1 MTTQKISESI
11 SVISKVG
18 FFLGAVII
26 LIYCSMIGFYPQG
39 LTLGDGAFIGFVFL
53 SFGFLAALFIFL
65 FSISSLSLVNALI
78 FLFRLPSFIVKTLSM
93 TKKEKH
99 LRGMVFGG
107 MIKNFIKDH
116 HIGSISFLGLI
127 WLFPLIYLLCQYA
140 TVRDSDWF
148 ATLFMFTPLFYCGI
162 ACKMYLN
169 HKEKNI
175 FNSLV
180 TLFILLTP
188 FMVVPGLF
196 KHTLYTAM
204 ENMGVRDSHVSLYI
218 DNQYVPLINNVIS
231 KNDLSD
237 YQITTVDDNFSK
249 IDNVDVIF
257 TGAGNR
263 SLLRLADKRV
273 SIDFVLPSDAF
284 YTEKSH
290 LNHDL
295 NSLIAA
301 IQANS
306 SDAFQQNKVS
316 FDYHHMVLDFGSYGY
331 FKVGEYT
338 VSPRFETAITSTL
351 NPLFDVL
358 SRYPDQIKSL
368 EVIGLS
374 SQEWKGSKDDLDAY
388 KYNYDLSVKRALAV
402 SNVLFE
408 SEMLQPYGQWLSDK
422 LVIRGELSQ
431 QDGRDKKS
439 DRRVIIQLN
448 LKH

>member
-1 MTTQKISESI
+1 
-11 SVISKVG
+11 
-18 FFLGAVII
+18 
-26 LIYCSMIGFYPQG
+26 MIGFYPQG

-53 SFGFLAALFIFL
+53 SFGFLATLFIFL
-65 FSISSLSLVNALI
+65 FSISSLSLVNVLI
-78 FLFRLPSFIVKTLSM
+78 FLFRLPSFIFKTLSM

-107 MIKNFIKDH
+107 MLKNFIKDH
-116 HIGSISFLGLI
+116 HIGSISLLGLV
-127 WLFPLIYLLCQYA
+127 WLALLIYIICQYA

-148 ATLFMFTPLFYCGI
+148 ATLLMFTPLLYCGI

-196 KHTLYTAM
+196 KYTLYTAM
-204 ENMGVRDSHVSLYI
+204 ENIGVRDSHVSLYI
-218 DNQYVPLINNVIS
+218 NNQYVPVVNDIIN
-231 KNDLSD
+231 KNELSD
-237 YQITTVDDNFSK
+237 YQVTKVDGNFSQ

-263 SLLRLADKRV
+263 SLLKLADKRV
-273 SIDFVLPSDAF
+273 SVNFVLPSDAF
-284 YTEKSH
+284 YTEKSY

-295 NSLIAA
+295 NRLITA

-306 SDAFQQNKVS
+306 SDAFQHNKAS
-316 FDYHHMVLDFGSYGY
+316 FDYHHMVLNFGSYGY

-338 VSPRFETAITSTL
+338 VSPRFEAAITSTL

-358 SRYPDQIKSL
+358 SQYPEQIQSL

-374 SQEWKGSKDDLDAY
+374 SQEWKGSRDNLDAY

-439 DRRVIIQLN
+439 DRRVIIKLN
-448 LKH
+448 LKQ